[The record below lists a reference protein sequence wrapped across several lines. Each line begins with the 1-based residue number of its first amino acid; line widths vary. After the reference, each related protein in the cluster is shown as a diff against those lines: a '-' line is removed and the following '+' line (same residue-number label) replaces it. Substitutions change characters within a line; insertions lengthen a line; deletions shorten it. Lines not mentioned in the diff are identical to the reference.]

1 MHISKCSTV
10 KDHCR
15 AFGLSD
21 PKDTDYQ
28 SSCSHDHNDICEQC
42 ELFGEVYDEVK
53 GAVDGLDQLES
64 KELKEELLFTL
75 DKAKQDILLW
85 KAHLLRSDNQD
96 EARLDIIDSL
106 DETSVLVVQDWAMKF
121 LPRKYRESQS
131 DWFSKRGISWHL
143 SVAIRKNTEGELQ
156 MLTFVNIFQSCNQ
169 DNCSVLAVMSDVL
182 QKLKVVMPA
191 LDSIHFWQDN
201 AGCYHCGATIMGAVQ
216 CGELCG
222 VTVKRMDFA
231 DPKGGKGACDR
242 KAGCIKSHMKIYL
255 NAGNNIESSS
265 DMRKAIQSS
274 CGVPAVNFSK
284 H

>member
-1 MHISKCSTV
+1 MHISKSSTV

-21 PKDTDYQ
+21 SKDTDYQ
-28 SSCSHDHNDICEQC
+28 LSCSHDHNDICEQC

-106 DETSVLVVQDWAMKF
+106 DETSVSVVQDWAMKF

-143 SVAIRKNTEGELQ
+143 SVAKRKNTEGELQ
-156 MLTFVNIFQSCNQ
+156 MLTFVNIFQSCTQ

-182 QKLKVVMPA
+182 QELKVVMPA
-191 LDSIHFWQDN
+191 LDSVYFWQDN

-231 DPKGGKGACDR
+231 DPQGGKGACDR
-242 KAGCIKSHMKIYL
+242 KAGCISHT
-255 NAGNNIESSS
+255 
-265 DMRKAIQSS
+265 
-274 CGVPAVNFSK
+274 
-284 H
+284 